1 MPRELEGFR
10 DQLESILAAHPK
22 GEQMTVQEVA
32 RYCGKDERTVKKQFH
47 FVGKGRTS
55 FITRTSLARAM
66 VARNE

>member
-10 DQLESILAAHPK
+10 DQLESIIAAHPK

-32 RYCGKDERTVKKQFH
+32 RYCGKDERTVRKQFQCIGR
-47 FVGKGRTS
+47 GKAS

-66 VARNE
+66 VAHD